1 MHKALG
7 KGINCLSAEELAQGR
22 HYGWSPRGT
31 KVGLSV
37 NLEAV
42 VLSET
47 EFQEETQP
55 MCHLALPS
63 GYSHRKGKRSK
74 RYRQEAGAR
83 ASRVCA
89 GSPGFGSQSQEI
101 SSTVGEMGSRAEGRR
116 SPR

>member
-1 MHKALG
+1 M
-7 KGINCLSAEELAQGR
+7 
-22 HYGWSPRGT
+22 
-31 KVGLSV
+31 KVGLNM

-55 MCHLALPS
+55 TCHLALPS
-63 GYSHRKGKRSK
+63 GYSHCKGKRSK
-74 RYRQEAGAR
+74 RYHKEVGAG

-89 GSPGFGSQSQEI
+89 GSPGFGSQHQDI
-101 SSTVGEMGSRAEGRR
+101 SNAVGEMGRRAEGWR